1 MISAGRC
8 ASTGR
13 LTALTVTIAT
23 ALSLSGGIASAQTR
37 VSSVAARPGSAE
49 LAGVESPI
57 NTARGGEH
65 RTLQPIRDS
74 LRTMDYGPLP
84 RPTVTRASAQNA
96 KSGSRRSVA
105 RRILG
110 GAIGATAGLF
120 AGGYLGAAIE
130 GDGCHCDDPG
140 LKGALIGAP
149 AGAVTGGILGALFF

>member
-49 LAGVESPI
+49 LAGVASPI
-57 NTARGGEH
+57 SSARGGEH
-65 RTLQPIRDS
+65 RALQPIRDS
-74 LRTMDYGPLP
+74 LRTMDYGPLT
-84 RPTVTRASAQNA
+84 RPTRASAQNA
-96 KSGSRRSVA
+96 ASGSRRSVA
-105 RRILG
+105 RRTLG

-120 AGGYLGAAIE
+120 AGGELGAAIE
-130 GDGCHCDDPG
+130 GDICHCDDPG

-149 AGAVTGGILGALFF
+149 VGAVTGGILGALFF